1 MEVSVA
7 EALDALNNRLATLL
21 PSIDAP
27 LDPEI
32 LITPERTHAAGIG
45 GYVGKHPDPF
55 GEIHARRVKAQVIVR
70 VKADS
75 VAGLSAME
83 ANITR
88 ALVAASPNA
97 LRTQGIFRITRDTD
111 FQSTVLS
118 ADDGLGANAGRDLRF
133 QVDFEYRRL
142 PDAPAGVIEDL
153 FIDTLLHRT
162 DNKPDE
168 LYYNRFLDDPLADF
182 TPFDDPEANNGPGQW
197 AYDSDQHTI
206 IQTSPI
212 TGGSNGF
219 NASKRGTLLVLN
231 PSLASSTPANWLL
244 HAQMDASHGG
254 LGLIFNFQDI
264 NNYHFLL
271 LNLPTPYTLL
281 ARKSQG
287 EFSFMDEGGQAQGV
301 SYTADETLNIR
312 LARQGDEYSVRI
324 NDEFT
329 LTARDHSGD
338 PPGSVGL
345 FCRNNATARFRSL
358 RWIAL

>member
-1 MEVSVA
+1 MEVSVS
-7 EALDALNNRLATLL
+7 EALDALNSRLATLL

-32 LITPERTHAAGIG
+32 QITPERTHTAGIG
-45 GYVGKHPDPF
+45 GYVGKHQDPF

-75 VAGLSAME
+75 LAELSAME
-83 ANITR
+83 ASVTR
-88 ALVAASPNA
+88 ALVAASPSA

-111 FQSTVLS
+111 YQSSILN
-118 ADDGLGANAGRDLRF
+118 AGDGLSANAGRDLRF
-133 QVDFEYRRL
+133 HVDFEYRRL

-162 DNKPDE
+162 DNVPDE
-168 LYYNRFLDDPLADF
+168 RYNNRFLDDPLADF
-182 TPFDDPEANNGPGQW
+182 TQFDDSDVNNGPGQW
-197 AYDSDQHTI
+197 GYDSDQQAI
-206 IQTSPI
+206 VQTSAI

-231 PSLASSTPANWLL
+231 PSVVSTTPEHWLL
-244 HAQMDASHGG
+244 HAQMDATHGG
-254 LGLIFNFQDI
+254 IGLIFNFRDI

-281 ARKSQG
+281 AQKSQG
-287 EFSFMDEGGQAQGV
+287 EFSFMAEGGQAQGV
-301 SYTADETLNIR
+301 SYTADQTLSIR
-312 LARQGDEYSVRI
+312 LARQGDEYSVRV
-324 NDEFT
+324 NDAFT
-329 LTARDHSGD
+329 LAARDHSGD
-338 PPGSVGL
+338 PPGLVGL